1 MAFAVV
7 DIANLALMML
17 GEEAIGSMD
26 ESSPRAETCANFYD
40 HTVEEVLRLHDW
52 NCARARAELAQLVET
67 PAMEWSYFYQLPVDC
82 LAIRKAQDSGGQDGY
97 PWEREANRLVT
108 DMEEVFIVYT
118 RDINVP
124 ALFDSTL
131 RSAIA
136 ARLAWYMAYK
146 LTQSRALQKEA
157 LSQFGM
163 IMASSV
169 GADAAEGLKDSSMD
183 GVATEKSWVHR
194 T

>member
-7 DIANLALMML
+7 DIANIALMML

-26 ESSPRAETCANFYD
+26 ESSPRAATCANFYD

-52 NCARARAELAQLVET
+52 NCARCRAELAQLVER
-67 PAMEWSYFYQLPVDC
+67 PAMGWDYFYQLPVDC
-82 LAIRKAQDSGGQDGY
+82 LAIREAQDSGGKGGY
-97 PWEREANRLVT
+97 PWEREANRIAT
-108 DMEEVFIVYT
+108 DMAEDFIVYT
-118 RDINVP
+118 RDLTVP

-131 RSAIA
+131 RAAIA

-146 LTQSRALQKEA
+146 LTQSRALQREA

-163 IMASSV
+163 IMASAV
-169 GADAAEGLKDSSMD
+169 GADAAEGLKDTSMD
-183 GVATEKSWVHR
+183 GVAAEKSWVHR
-194 T
+194 A